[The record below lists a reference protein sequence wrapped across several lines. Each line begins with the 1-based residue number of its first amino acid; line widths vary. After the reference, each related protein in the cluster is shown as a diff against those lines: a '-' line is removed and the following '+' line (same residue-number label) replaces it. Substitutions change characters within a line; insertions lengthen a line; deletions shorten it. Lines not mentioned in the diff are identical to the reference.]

1 MASPTGSVSI
11 YPHDAS
17 QQVVQDAQKIAD
29 PPLWHICGVEAF
41 VQAVDALTIISA
53 TNIKGTIIYAND
65 RFSQISGYSRTE
77 LVGQNHRILNSGH
90 HPPAFFKEMWETLVR
105 GEIWRGQIKNRAKDG
120 SFYWVDT
127 AITPF
132 KDDRGKIQG
141 YTSTRIDITK
151 EKAQNFQLELAL
163 NNMARGLSMF
173 DAQARL
179 IVNNNLYRDI
189 YQLPI
194 ELTQPGT
201 PFSEIIGYY
210 EKTETGRDSKKD
222 IEKQSRWIK
231 RYVAKLT
238 RGETSSH
245 IQHLKS
251 GRTILVTNQPLPN
264 GGWVDLAEDVT
275 EKERFEAKIA
285 HMAHHDALT
294 DLPNRLMFDERLKL
308 ELKRVQRGETFAL
321 HLLDLDQFKTV
332 NDKRGHQAGDQLLKA
347 IAERSLRILR
357 QTDMIARMGGDEFA
371 ILQTAITTEE
381 EAAAFAERLLDV
393 IKQPYDIGGH
403 QVLVGASIGVA
414 IAPADGNTAD
424 QLIKNADM
432 ALYQAK
438 AQGGRVFCFFE
449 KELNDRLQARSA
461 LVADLRE
468 ALAAGEIELH
478 YQPIVQIKQNQITGV
493 EALMRWYHPELG
505 PIPPSEFIPLAEEVG
520 LIVPLGDWA
529 IRQACA
535 QVAAWRDP
543 IKVAINVSPLQFK
556 QPGLVATI
564 ASALAASGL
573 QPNRLEIEI
582 TESVLLNDGEEN
594 IAILCQ
600 LHQLGVQIALDDF
613 GTGYSSLSYL
623 HRFPLDK
630 IKIDQSFIKNMTT
643 KDETLKIVR
652 AIVMLARS
660 LGMMTTAEGVETK
673 AQLDA
678 VRFEGCD
685 EVQGYLISRPIS
697 AGDFERLYL
706 PRVRAQTHSK
716 SDRDVSC
723 ADDDGHEVD
732 HAGSVPSVASI
743 SGRLRRR
750 QLAS

>member
-1 MASPTGSVSI
+1 MTCLDKI
-11 YPHDAS
+11 
-17 QQVVQDAQKIAD
+17 VQHAQKIEDA
-29 PPLWHICGVEAF
+29 PLWQICGVEAF
-41 VQAVDALTIISA
+41 VQAVDALAIISA

-65 RFSQISGYSRTE
+65 RFSQISGYSRAE

-105 GEIWRGQIKNRAKDG
+105 GEIWRGQIKNRAKDR

-141 YTSTRIDITK
+141 YTSTRIDISK
-151 EKAQNFQLELAL
+151 EKAQNFQLDLAL

-179 IVNNNLYRDI
+179 IVNNNPYRDI
-189 YQLPI
+189 YQLPK

-201 PFSEIIGYY
+201 PFAEIIRWY
-210 EKTETGRDSKKD
+210 EKTEGGRDSKKD
-222 IEKQSRWIK
+222 IAQQRTWTKNYI
-231 RYVAKLT
+231 AKLS

-251 GRTILVTNQPLPN
+251 GRTILITNQPLPN

-275 EKERFEAKIA
+275 EKELFEAKIA

-294 DLPNRLMFDERLKL
+294 DLPNRLMFDERLEL
-308 ELKRVQRGETFAL
+308 ELRRVRRGETFAL
-321 HLLDLDQFKTV
+321 HLLDLDQFKAV
-332 NDKRGHQAGDQLLKA
+332 NDTLGHQTGDQLLKA
-347 IAERSLRILR
+347 VAERSRRILR
-357 QTDMIARMGGDEFA
+357 ETDMIARLGGDEFA
-371 ILQTAITTEE
+371 ILQTAITMEE
-381 EAAAFAERLLDV
+381 EAAAFAERLIDV
-393 IKQPYDIGGH
+393 IKQPYDIGSH

-414 IAPADGNTAD
+414 LAPADGDTAD

-461 LVADLRE
+461 LVTDLRE

-478 YQPIVQIKQNQITGV
+478 YQPIVQIKQGQMTGV
-493 EALMRWYHPELG
+493 EALMRWHHPERG

-535 QVAAWRDP
+535 QVAAWGGP
-543 IKVAINVSPLQFK
+543 INVAINVSPLQFK
-556 QPGLVATI
+556 QSGLVATI

-573 QPNRLEIEI
+573 QPNQLEIEI
-582 TESVLLNDGEEN
+582 TESVLLKDSEEN
-594 IAILCQ
+594 ITTLCQ
-600 LHQLGVQIALDDF
+600 LHQLGVRIALDDF

-630 IKIDQSFIKNMTT
+630 IKIDRSFIKNMTT
-643 KDETLKIVR
+643 KDDTLKIVR
-652 AIVMLARS
+652 AIVTLARS
-660 LGMMTTAEGVETK
+660 LGIMTTAEGVETK
-673 AQLDA
+673 EQLDA

-685 EVQGYLISRPIS
+685 EVQGYLIGRPIP
-697 AGDFERLYL
+697 ADDFERLYL
-706 PRVRAQTHSK
+706 PRARVRTHSK
-716 SDRDVSC
+716 SEGDVRG

-732 HAGSVPSVASI
+732 HAGRVPSVASTG
-743 SGRLRRR
+743 SVRQRR
-750 QLAS
+750 LAS